1 MTEFVFSQRDS
12 KTQCASLILRNDN
25 SNEGPE
31 EFTLQLSA
39 STPLNV
45 ILDPSIATVTI
56 SDNVESIL
64 LDTFNLTESGDQT
77 EKNLETVGFTLV
89 HITNSASN
97 EEIAL
102 DTEVRLR

>member
-1 MTEFVFSQRDS
+1 MTEFVFSQRDN

-25 SNEGPE
+25 SNE

-64 LDTFNLTESGDQT
+64 LDTFNMTESGDQT
-77 EKNLETVGFTLV
+77 EENLETVGFTLV

-97 EEIAL
+97 GEIAL